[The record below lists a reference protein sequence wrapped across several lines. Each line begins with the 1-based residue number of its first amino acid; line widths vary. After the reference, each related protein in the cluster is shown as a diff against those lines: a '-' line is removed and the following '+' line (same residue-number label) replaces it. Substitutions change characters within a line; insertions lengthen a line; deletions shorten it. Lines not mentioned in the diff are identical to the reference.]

1 MPLWNSFYLIL
12 KEFRYFFLCV
22 FIIFTFNIILEYYN
36 FLNFK
41 SQKHYSIDNALL
53 INQYT
58 KNNKNNKK
66 YWVLKIQTQNFT
78 LYTTSFKDLNLNK
91 NQYLNL
97 KIITKNINFKDY
109 LSKNF
114 YAPAYDFKKL
124 KEKKYNFIISY
135 FLNQH
140 SNKKIREFYGALFF
154 ALPVSLELRNDV
166 NYYGIAH
173 LIAISGYHIGLL
185 FSLIFLF

>member
-58 KNNKNNKK
+58 KNNKNNKN
-66 YWVLKIQTQNFT
+66 TGF
-78 LYTTSFKDLNLNK
+78 
-91 NQYLNL
+91 
-97 KIITKNINFKDY
+97 
-109 LSKNF
+109 
-114 YAPAYDFKKL
+114 
-124 KEKKYNFIISY
+124 
-135 FLNQH
+135 
-140 SNKKIREFYGALFF
+140 
-154 ALPVSLELRNDV
+154 
-166 NYYGIAH
+166 
-173 LIAISGYHIGLL
+173 
-185 FSLIFLF
+185 